1 MLLLVAL
8 ASSVHA
14 YASTPQTMLTKVLDH
29 PTETAIL
36 ACIAAGWSFLM
47 YKFFTRGVQP
57 DGTER
62 VSLSTKESD
71 FMKYGTSFPTP
82 EQKMSKELYRP
93 AAPAKAEEAPAP
105 VHAQAAPEPIVVQD
119 VASQNDILGY
129 SQHTVDTVTPQS
141 DTLGYSQ
148 KTVDEIVQWVR
159 DEQCALEGY

>member
-57 DGTER
+57 DDTER

-93 AAPAKAEEAPAP
+93 AAPAKAEEAPA
-105 VHAQAAPEPIVVQD
+105 HAQAAPEPIVVQG
-119 VASQNDILGY
+119 VAPQN
-129 SQHTVDTVTPQS
+129 

-148 KTVDEIVQWVR
+148 KTVDEIVEWVR
-159 DEQCALEGY
+159 DEQCAIEGY

>member
-1 MLLLVAL
+1 MKKQMLLLVAL

-57 DGTER
+57 DDTER

-93 AAPAKAEEAPAP
+93 AAPAKAEEAPA
-105 VHAQAAPEPIVVQD
+105 HAQAAPEPIVVQG
-119 VASQNDILGY
+119 VAPQN
-129 SQHTVDTVTPQS
+129 

-148 KTVDEIVQWVR
+148 KTVDEIVEWVR
-159 DEQCALEGY
+159 DEQCAIEGY

>member
-93 AAPAKAEEAPAP
+93 AAPAKAEEAPA
-105 VHAQAAPEPIVVQD
+105 HAQAAPEPIVVQG
-119 VASQNDILGY
+119 VAPQN
-129 SQHTVDTVTPQS
+129 

-148 KTVDEIVQWVR
+148 KTVDEIVEWVR
-159 DEQCALEGY
+159 DEQCAIEGY